1 MSPPRLHVAEHLASG
16 QLVPLEGDRAHY
28 LRTVLR
34 LRDGAEVRVF
44 NDGAGEWSG
53 RLAVVGRHK
62 VEIRVERRLRPSLP
76 EPGATLA
83 FAPIRRN
90 RLDWLVEKAVELGV
104 ARLVPVL
111 TERGVVR
118 PDNTQRLA
126 AIAVEAA
133 EQCERL
139 TVPTIDTPRALANW
153 LAVRDGSAPLL
164 FAEERGGAS
173 PLFAALRRWPGA
185 ELLVGPE
192 GGFSERE
199 LAMLHA
205 VPVANPVSLGRLI
218 LRAETAALYCLVT
231 WQLAR
236 LQPSRGT

>member
-1 MSPPRLHVAEHLASG
+1 MSPPRLHVAGHLMAG

-44 NDGAGEWSG
+44 NASAGEWSG
-53 RLAVVGRHK
+53 RLATVGRHK
-62 VEIRVERRLRPSLP
+62 VEIWVEQRLRLPLP

-90 RLDWLVEKAVELGV
+90 RLDWLIEKAVELGV

-118 PDNTQRLA
+118 PDNAQRLA

-139 TVPTIDTPRALANW
+139 TVPAIDTPRPLDEW

-164 FAEERGGAS
+164 FAEERGGAL
-173 PLFAALRRWPGA
+173 PLVAALRRWPGA

-199 LAMLHA
+199 LAALHA
-205 VPVANPVSLGRLI
+205 APNASAVSLGELI

-236 LQPSRGT
+236 IQS